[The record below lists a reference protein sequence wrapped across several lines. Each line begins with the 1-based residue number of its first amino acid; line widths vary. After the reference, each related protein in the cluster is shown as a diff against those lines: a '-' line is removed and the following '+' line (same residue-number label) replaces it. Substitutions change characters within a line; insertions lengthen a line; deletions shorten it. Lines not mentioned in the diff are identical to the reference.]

1 MVLVVF
7 TQLGHVADG
16 MRILSHQGSFSE
28 QLIVIHQVELGT
40 EVIDVGHQLV
50 SGDTTERVL
59 EQSIELVTRDILSTS
74 NIAGCLLLLDL
85 VMAIPIQSGRAW

>member
-16 MRILSHQGSFSE
+16 MRVLSHQSTFSE
-28 QLIVIHQVELGT
+28 KLIVTHQVEFGT

-50 SGDTTERVL
+50 SGDATERVL
-59 EQSIELVTRDILSTS
+59 EHSIELATRDILSTS
-74 NIAGCLLLLDL
+74 DVAG
-85 VMAIPIQSGRAW
+85 